1 MISTNN
7 LLENESTMFTQLF
20 LSFCLLISFPTWVLA
35 NTCEGA
41 FSNEKIFV
49 SFAKKQRGEAFEKEL
64 GTNWAKEIAEN
75 TKHWTPK
82 EVSQFLDFLINRI
95 GEHNTLETIYYIS
108 FAISDIR
115 FNDLMN
121 MIRSYDQISKDIIDT
136 LIYIAS
142 GADFYND
149 SFTTFIQNHV
159 ANKKKTWQLSQLL
172 ESYVGGTGTAYIMS
186 HLSIREIDPNEVRRV
201 IHFVND
207 YTRKYGTVT
216 DTMENRTHHLRQYI
230 SQDLSPDLL
239 PKEYTE
245 QQRLRREI
253 ISFGNFSELLEFSK
267 WVFEALREAQ
277 ETILRDL
284 SKETGTDE
292 FFEAQ
297 KQKMRLRIN
306 FGSKS
311 INIFYAL
318 SKAKLRNIKK
328 IIAILERYITPEEIA
343 KLMIQK
349 GSIYLANPKNIQ
361 ETINILKEVYNVST
375 DKMVSEAKHELVAS
389 HEGIHMLNKLF
400 ERAARRPITSPRELI
415 TFIMRENIDALL
427 SASPTYLKDTIDI
440 LSTYL
445 SREMVAIILQN
456 KTKWYQQ
463 AHYDLLAAAESN
475 NLQKIITALEKSFEK
490 EEITNIIIDYALGT
504 SDSLSNLLPT
514 TWLTDPDLF
523 IKTLEILTTHL
534 DQKPIL
540 LQRVNELMTMDSS
553 STSELHKELTEMN
566 NQLDPNTMKKLLTQF
581 SLSELN
587 PETYIIQ
594 SLREDDQSDSSSLH

>member
-1 MISTNN
+1 
-7 LLENESTMFTQLF
+7 MFTQLF
-20 LSFCLLISFPTWVLA
+20 LSFFLLISFPTWVFA

-41 FSNEKIFV
+41 FSNEEIFI

-64 GTNWAKEIAEN
+64 GTNWAKEISEN

-82 EVSQFLDFLINRI
+82 EVSQFLDFLVNRI
-95 GEHNTLETIYYIS
+95 GEHNTLETIYYVS
-108 FAISDIR
+108 FAISEIR

-149 SFTTFIQNHV
+149 SFTTFIQNHI
-159 ANKKKTWQLSQLL
+159 ANKKKTWQLSRLL
-172 ESYVGGTGTAYIMS
+172 ESYIGGTSTASIIS
-186 HLSIREIDPNEVRRV
+186 SLSIHDINLNEMRKV

-207 YTRKYGTVT
+207 YTRKHGTVT
-216 DTMENRTHHLRQYI
+216 DTLENRTHHFRQYI
-230 SQDLSPDLL
+230 SQDLSPDLS
-239 PKEYTE
+239 PKEYGPH
-245 QQRLRREI
+245 QWLRRKLTR
-253 ISFGNFSELLEFSK
+253 FGNFSELLEFSR

-277 ETILRDL
+277 ETILRDI
-284 SKETGTDE
+284 SKKTGTDE

-297 KQKMRLRIN
+297 KQKMRLRYSLV
-306 FGSKS
+306 SKS

-318 SKAKLRNIKK
+318 SKATLRNIKK
-328 IIAILERYITPEEIA
+328 TTDIFEEYITPEEIA
-343 KLMIQK
+343 ISMIQK

-361 ETINILKEVYNVST
+361 ETINILKDEYTINILKEVYNVPT

-415 TFIMRENIDALL
+415 TFIMRKNIDALL

-445 SREMVAIILQN
+445 SRKMVAIILQN

-540 LQRVNELMTMDSS
+540 LERVNELMTMDSS
-553 STSELHKELTEMN
+553 STSELHKALKEMN
-566 NQLDPNTMKKLLTQF
+566 YQLDPNTMKKLLTQF

-587 PETYIIQ
+587 PETHIIQ
-594 SLREDDQSDSSSLH
+594 SLREDEQPDPSSLH